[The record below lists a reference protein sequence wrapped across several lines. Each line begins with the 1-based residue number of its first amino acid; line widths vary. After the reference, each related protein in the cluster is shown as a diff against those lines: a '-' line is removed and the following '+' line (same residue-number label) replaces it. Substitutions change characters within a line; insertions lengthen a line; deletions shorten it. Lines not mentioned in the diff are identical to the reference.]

1 MVTGSDSARIYG
13 VTNLQSYQVMKEF
26 ISRPSH
32 AKVCKIDY
40 ASVINRNITIF
51 SDTVPMKIK
60 CLDAKQKRVN
70 TFKGRTLAQ
79 QGRMWVTIQHMYITK
94 GGLVAPSGH

>member
-1 MVTGSDSARIYG
+1 MKKKSESSFGSQKEMSLFCCLNRFAKGEREQMVTGSDSARIYG

-40 ASVINRNITIF
+40 ASVINRN
-51 SDTVPMKIK
+51 M
-60 CLDAKQKRVN
+60 
-70 TFKGRTLAQ
+70 
-79 QGRMWVTIQHMYITK
+79 
-94 GGLVAPSGH
+94 